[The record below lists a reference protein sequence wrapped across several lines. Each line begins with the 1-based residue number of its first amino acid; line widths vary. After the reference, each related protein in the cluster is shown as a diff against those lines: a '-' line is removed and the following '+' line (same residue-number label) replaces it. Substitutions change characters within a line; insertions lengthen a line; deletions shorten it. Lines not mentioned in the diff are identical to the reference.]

1 MQGSHAG
8 QQRRTATQ
16 DSDLQPTLADH
27 LAPTASMLVS
37 RAWVKREVARVP
49 ALDDARRA
57 QLVDA
62 LCEYERPRRHGL
74 RDNFIAWFVLLG
86 GAMLF
91 NALDLPGWIGF
102 MLGLVALTAVARL
115 LAVRALRWRMAQW
128 LDEHAV
134 LRGAQPGAPD

>member
-1 MQGSHAG
+1 MV
-8 QQRRTATQ
+8 R
-16 DSDLQPTLADH
+16 PTLLDRFIPVAVGV
-27 LAPTASMLVS
+27 VS
-37 RAWVKREVARVP
+37 RAWVLREVAAVP
-49 ALDDARRA
+49 GLDAAARSR
-57 QLVDA
+57 LVDA
-62 LCEYERPRRHGL
+62 LSEYQPPRRQPM
-74 RDNFIAWFVLLG
+74 RDNFIAWVVQLG

-134 LRGAQPGAPD
+134 LRGAQPGRPE